1 MRRILWAAAASLM
14 LFSLATPADA
24 QRYYQGQ
31 RTSCPEGTRPVPETD
46 NCVPLK
52 RQRVLTSCPAGT
64 VPVPQTDNCVPARR
78 GSTVCY
84 FNNGPRAGR
93 SFDFAALG
101 FKPIAI
107 GSPCG
112 DGLGSRGIAR

>member
-1 MRRILWAAAASLM
+1 MRQILWAAAAGLM

-24 QRYYQGQ
+24 QRYYKGQ

-46 NCVPLK
+46 NCVPL
-52 RQRVLTSCPAGT
+52 RG
-64 VPVPQTDNCVPARR
+64 ARPLPTR

-84 FNNGPRAGR
+84 FNSGPRAGR

-101 FKPIAI
+101 FKPIAV
-107 GSPCG
+107 GSSCG